1 MVRRSREPSDFNLT
15 IWRRVAFINC
25 LILMIRTLSIAV
37 AYELVEG
44 LDRLVHCNMP
54 CSDIDHSS
62 GCSRRTSFF
71 DTVFNFFFQCRVW
84 KEILWLQLQSFKQPK
99 SRATLSSLLWLQLLR
114 KQSSIRLNSDA

>member
-1 MVRRSREPSDFNLT
+1 MVRRSIEPSDFNLT

-37 AYELVEG
+37 VYELVEG

-62 GCSRRTSFF
+62 GCSHRTDSL
-71 DTVFNFFFQCRVW
+71 DTAIT
-84 KEILWLQLQSFKQPK
+84 ILSDLERKLIATSSKYKALKQPK
-99 SRATLSSLLWLQLLR
+99 SRATPLSNAIAADASEA
-114 KQSSIRLNSDA
+114 KQ

>member
-37 AYELVEG
+37 AYGLVEG

-62 GCSRRTSFF
+62 GCSHRTDSL
-71 DTVFNFFFQCRVW
+71 DTAIT
-84 KEILWLQLQSFKQPK
+84 ILSDLERKLIATSSKYKALKQPK
-99 SRATLSSLLWLQLLR
+99 SRATPLSNAIAADASEA
-114 KQSSIRLNSDA
+114 KQ